1 MNIEILK
8 KFVDE
13 KLTQRQIAEKLN
25 CSQTNVRHWLKKY
38 KLSTYKLKLID
49 GKTKKCPKCK
59 ENKEFDEFYDR
70 RGKKAGSVYCIPCSN
85 EESRERNRKFKIK
98 CVEYK
103 GGKCV
108 KCGYSKYLGA
118 LQFHHLNPQ
127 EKDFSLSRVRSLNFN
142 EKIKQELDKCIL
154 VCSNCH
160 FEIHGEKYI

>member
-1 MNIEILK
+1 MAQFYRTPIDIIEKVKDLSKSLTINEISKQLK
-8 KFVDE
+8 ISISTVKRYKTKDVDKI
-13 KLTQRQIAEKLN
+13 KLTK
-25 CSQTNVRHWLKKY
+25 SQSVIRWRKRVKI
-38 KLSTYKLKLID
+38 KLI
-49 GKTKKCPKCK
+49 
-59 ENKEFDEFYDR
+59 
-70 RGKKAGSVYCIPCSN
+70 
-85 EESRERNRKFKIK
+85 
-98 CVEYK
+98 EYK